1 MLEQLD
7 LTAALLLLRTDS
19 CVCCSGEQTDLWSGF
34 GSLFS
39 NKVNVCT
46 EVTPEREFTWEL
58 TGGSSPPGG
67 AADAWEPPIYTWS
80 FFCSNL
86 PEIMKRSIF
95 HQRLCRNV
103 MRQKHLLNPGT
114 FRYAESIY

>member
-46 EVTPEREFTWEL
+46 EITPAREFTWEL
-58 TGGSSPPGG
+58 GADRRLVATRGRCRRLGTTYLHLVFFLLKSS
-67 AADAWEPPIYTWS
+67 
-80 FFCSNL
+80 
-86 PEIMKRSIF
+86 
-95 HQRLCRNV
+95 RNNE
-103 MRQKHLLNPGT
+103 K
-114 FRYAESIY
+114 I